1 MGPCNA
7 LVLPPLPGHSL
18 IQFLRDC
25 VVSYLEDENP
35 AIRKEAAL
43 TCARLLL
50 RTHGADGIMDDDTA
64 MVAFVCFCIPCI
76 VYVAL
81 CGRYRSFDAHLIA
94 TAPAAAFV

>member
-1 MGPCNA
+1 MHCSCPPP
-7 LVLPPLPGHSL
+7 LPPRLPGHSL

-50 RTHGADGIMDDDTA
+50 RTHGADGVMDDDTA
-64 MVAFVCFCIPCI
+64 MVAFVCCCILCVFC
-76 VYVAL
+76 VAL
-81 CGRYRSFDAHLIA
+81 
-94 TAPAAAFV
+94 